1 MKTII
6 EDLEEQVEFW
16 RQRAEAAEAALG
28 MGDRWDVRA
37 PPLSL
42 YETRVM
48 RVIAERPLTG
58 TDAVRILSAW
68 YPNTSNNSL
77 DVLLHRIRRRL
88 PADIAPSTRLNG
100 SRYAFIEV
108 PDREALKA
116 FLETGAL
123 PEVGRQA
130 A

>member
-1 MKTII
+1 MSTII
-6 EDLEEQVEFW
+6 EELEEQVEYW

-28 MGDRWDVRA
+28 IGDRWDVRT

-88 PADIAPSTRLNG
+88 PADIAPSPRLTG

-108 PDREALKA
+108 PDREALRV
-116 FLETGAL
+116 FLDTGQL
-123 PEVGRQA
+123 PQAHRQA